1 MIEKNEHCFVDE
13 SLLFKS
19 NRLGDGL
26 ILGF

>member
-1 MIEKNEHCFVDE
+1 MKEKNEHCFVNE
-13 SLLFKS
+13 SLLLTL

>member
-13 SLLFKS
+13 SLYFESQGLS
-19 NRLGDGL
+19 NEL